1 MTVGIYYT
9 KYLQISLKFTN
20 YSITVLNNLKQEL
33 RFKCSGK
40 NAFQLAIY
48 IRDSLVS
55 WTSILALCKDCQKCE
70 HICWMCQL
78 QQVSSICSTN
88 LLRLFTYITFKWY
101 TISNIILFAY
111 STYNSFIVY
120 ALNYHEALTD

>member
-1 MTVGIYYT
+1 MTVGTYYT

-40 NAFQLAIY
+40 NAFKLAIY
-48 IRDSLVS
+48 KGSYWCHELQCLHYVKIVRNN
-55 WTSILALCKDCQKCE
+55 
-70 HICWMCQL
+70 CWMHQL

-88 LLRLFTYITFKWY
+88 LLNLFTYISFKWS